1 MEDLAVADSLDDS
14 RGDINI
20 LIGSDY
26 YWNLVSG
33 ETIRGDSGQT
43 AAYLAGFYLVS
54 CVTPWE
60 KIQFHRIW
68 SFQDCPFAAHK
79 DEELVNTVEK
89 FGKLNPLEYKVKG
102 QILANLW
109 KNLWTLDNGQRY
121 EVELPFKDDC
131 LPILDNYNLCYNR
144 LKSMQFKLS
153 KTPGRSCSKAD

>member
-1 MEDLAVADSLDDS
+1 MTVVETLISLLDQTIIGIWS
-14 RGDINI
+14 VVKRFEEI
-20 LIGSDY
+20 LVKQQSHPC
-26 YWNLVSG
+26 
-33 ETIRGDSGQT
+33 
-43 AAYLAGFYLVS
+43 LAGFYLVP
-54 CVTPWE
+54 CLTPWQ

-68 SFQDCPFAAHK
+68 SFQECPFAAHK

-102 QILANLW
+102 EILANLW

-121 EVELPFKDDC
+121 EVELPLKDDC

-153 KTPGRSCSKAD
+153 KTPGPSCSKAY

>member
-1 MEDLAVADSLDDS
+1 M
-14 RGDINI
+14 
-20 LIGSDY
+20 
-26 YWNLVSG
+26 
-33 ETIRGDSGQT
+33 Q
-43 AAYLAGFYLVS
+43 
-54 CVTPWE
+54 

-68 SFQDCPFAAHK
+68 SVQECPFAAHK

-131 LPILDNYNLCYNR
+131 LPILDNYNLSLLQPPEIYAVLVEQDSGAQLFEGR
-144 LKSMQFKLS
+144 LVL
-153 KTPGRSCSKAD
+153 TRG